1 MNENETIEITQKE
14 YKELLKSGC
23 KIEILKDYL
32 VQNDFMDKKVI
43 LSILGEKMEVKEDAG
58 K

>member
-14 YKELLKSGC
+14 YKDLLKSGC

-32 VQNDFMDKKVI
+32 AENDFPDKKVM
-43 LSILGEKMEVKEDAG
+43 LSIIGEKMEVKKDG
-58 K
+58 RK